1 MSLPASEPIPMPE
14 EELPP
19 ARRRRMKRL
28 VVPESDGEQGGVLD
42 ELGKTATP
50 GAEFYTSSL
59 LAGLVAG
66 IGFLLDSPALIILA
80 ALLAP
85 FMGPLMGVTV
95 ATIAGSASFMLTSL
109 GSLAI
114 GGVIFLLTGSLAGF
128 AARIFPP
135 HSMAQAGYH
144 VTITWPDI
152 ILLVVGMVLTLVLMV
167 RSTQQ
172 RPLVS
177 SVAVAYAVYL
187 PLSAAGYG
195 LTSGALFPWEGGL
208 LVFVGHLV
216 VAVLTGTLTLVTLGL
231 RPMRMLSYILTGT
244 YALACLAGGLIY
256 FLSNNVGIREPV
268 QPQITVPAA
277 FVPVAS
283 ATVEQPSL
291 TAPAVTQPGGEP
303 TLTLTITLTP
313 QPQPS
318 ATPAPTNT
326 LVPTRTPTITVT
338 PQATPVW
345 ARINVKGGNGA
356 YIRSEPKYDA
366 LIVISLLNGNVVEVL
381 PDVLVGDGVTWAK
394 VRTADGKEG
403 WIVRSLL
410 ATATP
415 APGW

>member
-1 MSLPASEPIPMPE
+1 MPE

-28 VVPESDGEQGGVLD
+28 VVPESSGEQVGALD
-42 ELGKTATP
+42 ELGKLATP

-66 IGFLLDSPALIILA
+66 LGFLLDSPALIILA

-85 FMGPLMGVTV
+85 FMGPLMGVTL
-95 ATIAGSASFMLTSL
+95 ATIAGSVSFMLTSL

-114 GGVIFLLTGSLAGF
+114 GGVIFLLSGSLAGF
-128 AARIFPP
+128 AARLFPP
-135 HSMAQAGYH
+135 HSMAQATYH
-144 VTITWPDI
+144 ITITWPDI
-152 ILLVVGMVLTLVLMV
+152 ILLVVGMVLTLVLMA
-167 RSTQQ
+167 RSKQQ

-195 LTSGALFPWEGGL
+195 LTSGALLPWEGGL
-208 LVFVGHLV
+208 LVFLGHLI
-216 VAVLTGTLTLVTLGL
+216 VAVLAGTLTLVILGL
-231 RPMRMLSYILTGT
+231 RPMRMLSYILTGV
-244 YALACLAGGLIY
+244 YALACLAGGLIF

-277 FVPVAS
+277 LVPRAS
-283 ATVEQPSL
+283 ATADLPSFTPDATEQPE
-291 TAPAVTQPGGEP
+291 VEP
-303 TLTLTITLTP
+303 TLTITLTL

-318 ATPAPTNT
+318 ATRAPTNT
-326 LVPTRTPTITVT
+326 LVPTWTPTITVT

-356 YIRSEPKYDA
+356 YIRGEPKYDA

-381 PDVLVGDGVTWAK
+381 PDVLVSDGVTWAK

>member
-28 VVPESDGEQGGVLD
+28 VVPENSGEQVGALD
-42 ELGKTATP
+42 ELGKIATP

-66 IGFLLDSPALIILA
+66 LGFLLDSPALIILA

-85 FMGPLMGVTV
+85 FMGPLMGVTL

-135 HSMAQAGYH
+135 HSMAQASYH
-144 VTITWPDI
+144 ITITWPDI

-167 RSTQQ
+167 RSPQQ

-177 SVAVAYAVYL
+177 SVAVAYAVFL

-195 LTSGALFPWEGGL
+195 LTSGALLPWEGGL
-208 LVFVGHLV
+208 LVFLGHLV
-216 VAVLTGTLTLVTLGL
+216 VAVLAGTLTLVTLGL
-231 RPMRMLSYILTGT
+231 RPMRLLSYILTGT
-244 YALACLAGGLIY
+244 YALACLAGGLIF
-256 FLSNNVGIREPV
+256 FLSTNIGIREPV

-277 FVPVAS
+277 FVPLAS
-283 ATVEQPSL
+283 STVEQPSL
-291 TAPAVTQPGGEP
+291 TAPAATQPGDEP
-303 TLTLTITLTP
+303 TLTLTP

-318 ATPAPTNT
+318 ATLAPTNT

-381 PDVLVGDGVTWAK
+381 QDVVVSDGVTWAK